1 MVTPVGVIGFADR
14 IANFAA
20 ALARATLREMAA
32 LNPLVRDRDVEFL
45 LYEVHRVERLCRL
58 PAFAEHERETFD
70 LFLASAAKLAR
81 ERLFPLF
88 RDMDEHPARLVDGRV
103 VDHPAMAEIYQ
114 QLVELGILTASRPE
128 SVGGANLPRCVT
140 TMAYLYLMAG
150 NGGAAGYALLTAG
163 AAALIESFGSEE
175 LERVF
180 MRRMYAGEWT
190 GTMALTEPHAGSG
203 LGDLST
209 SATPIA
215 GREGVY
221 EIRGSKIFIS
231 GGDLRFR
238 DNVVHLTLA
247 RRLGDPAGTRG
258 ISLFVVPRMR
268 PNPDT
273 GALEFNDVHTSQLV
287 HKIGWKGLPSL
298 GLSYGENDDC
308 IGWLVGEPCKG
319 LSYMFQMMNEARI
332 LVGANATATA
342 SAAYHE
348 SLAYARERSQGRRL
362 DRRHS
367 QLQAQDD
374 QPVAIIEHP
383 DVRRMLVRQKAI
395 VEGSMS
401 LLVTAAGYEDLAS
414 HAEQPS
420 ERERAQLIL
429 DILTP
434 VTKSFAAERGF
445 ESTSLALQIHGGYG
459 YSSEYLPELWL
470 REQRLNSIH
479 EGTTGIQ
486 SLDLLGRKVVAKGGR
501 ALLLLSEELRAD
513 IEDARR
519 FGVDEE
525 LCEAVKIEIARI
537 TELTAVLGARGLGG
551 DLLGMLAH
559 SVDYLTMFSN
569 LIIAWQWLRM
579 AAAARRGLGREI
591 GDAEAD
597 YYRGKIEAARYWIRT
612 ELPDNARLAVL
623 CETAEDSY
631 LKIPDCGL

>member
-1 MVTPVGVIGFADR
+1 
-14 IANFAA
+14 
-20 ALARATLREMAA
+20 MAA
-32 LNPLVRDRDVEFL
+32 LNPLVRDRDIQFL
-45 LYEVHRVERLCRL
+45 LYEVHRAERLCQL

-88 RDMDEHPARLVDGRV
+88 RDMDERPARLVDGRV
-103 VDHPAMAEIYQ
+103 VDHPAMGEIYE

-128 SVGGANLPRCVT
+128 SVGGASLPRCIT
-140 TMAYLYLMAG
+140 TMAFLYLMAG

-163 AAALIESFGSEE
+163 SAHLIESFGSEE
-175 LERVF
+175 LKQVY

-190 GTMALTEPHAGSG
+190 GTMALTEPQAGSG
-203 LGDLST
+203 LGDLTT
-209 SATPIA
+209 SATPVPE
-215 GREGVY
+215 RDGVY
-221 EIRGSKIFIS
+221 KIKGSKIFIS

-238 DNVVHLTLA
+238 ENVVHLTLA
-247 RRLGDPAGTRG
+247 RRVGDPAGTRG

-308 IGWLVGEPCKG
+308 VGWLLGEPGQG
-319 LSYMFQMMNEARI
+319 LTYMFQMMNEARI

-348 SLAYARERSQGRRL
+348 SLAYARERTQGRRI
-362 DRRHS
+362 DRRGDHNK
-367 QLQAQDD
+367 A
-374 QPVAIIEHP
+374 VAIIQHP
-383 DVRRMLVRQKAI
+383 DVRRMLLRQKAI

-401 LLVTAAGYEDLAS
+401 LLVTAAGYEDLATHS
-414 HAEQPS
+414 EQPA

-479 EGTTGIQ
+479 EGTTAIQ

-513 IEDARR
+513 VEVARSL
-519 FGVDEE
+519 GVDEE
-525 LCEAVKIEIARI
+525 LCDAVKIELARV

-551 DLLGMLAH
+551 DLTGMLAH

-579 AAAARRGLGREI
+579 AAAARRGLGGEI
-591 GDAEAD
+591 DDAEAD

-612 ELPDNARLAVL
+612 ELADNARLAVL
-623 CETAEDSY
+623 CETGEDSY
-631 LKIPDCGL
+631 LKIPDFGL